1 MFDILPALIT
11 FAVSAAFTPGPN
23 NIMIMSSGV
32 NFGARASMP
41 HFFGICFGF
50 PTMFLA
56 TGFGLGAIFLAYP
69 GLHMA
74 IKVFGLAYLSY
85 LAWQIATSGQVER
98 GERTGA
104 PLTFFQA
111 ALFQWVNPKAWIM
124 GTSAIAAFT
133 VVGEPL
139 VPQVLLIGLVFFAM
153 AFPSA
158 AVWLAFGSSLKRV
171 FDNMLYLRLFNFT
184 MAALLLWS
192 MRDTFYEVFMYL
204 GS

>member
-1 MFDILPALIT
+1 MLDVLPELIMFAI
-11 FAVSAAFTPGPN
+11 SAAFTPGPN

-56 TGFGLGAIFLAYP
+56 TGFGLGALFLNYP
-69 GLHMA
+69 VLHMV
-74 IKVFGLAYLSY
+74 IKIFGLSYLTY
-85 LAWQIATSGQVER
+85 LAWQIATSGRVER
-98 GERTGA
+98 GEKLGQ

-133 VVGEPL
+133 VVGQNL
-139 VPQVLLIGLVFFAM
+139 VPQVLIIGLVFFTM

-158 AVWLAFGSSLKRV
+158 GVWLAFGSSLKRL
-171 FDNMLYLRLFNFT
+171 FENMVYLRAFNIT
-184 MAALLLWS
+184 MAVLLIWS
-192 MRDTFYEVFMYL
+192 MRHTFVEVWGYL
-204 GS
+204 

>member
-1 MFDILPALIT
+1 MIDMLPELIL
-11 FAVSAAFTPGPN
+11 FAISAAFTPGPN

-56 TGFGLGAIFLAYP
+56 TGFGLGALFLKYP
-69 GLHMA
+69 TLHMTV
-74 IKVFGLAYLSY
+74 KVFGLAYLTY
-85 LAWQIATSGQVER
+85 LAWQIASAAKVER
-98 GERTGA
+98 GTRIGQ
-104 PLTFFQA
+104 PFTFLQA

-139 VPQVLLIGLVFFAM
+139 GAQVLLIGLVFFVM
-153 AFPSA
+153 TFPSA
-158 AVWLAFGSSLKRV
+158 GVWLAFGSSLKQLFENIVYLRV
-171 FDNMLYLRLFNFT
+171 FNIS
-184 MAALLLWS
+184 MAVLLIWS
-192 MRDTFYEVFMYL
+192 MRHTFAEVFGYL
-204 GS
+204 H